1 MGTGMGKGHRD
12 KVAVITGGANGIGQ
26 AFAKR
31 LASDGAHV
39 ASDGIARGGATV
51 DLVEPAG
58 RQALACKC
66 DVSSPESVAAMA
78 KEVEARFGRCDI
90 LINCAGIFPQQA
102 FDTMTYAEWRRLLA
116 INLDSVFLCSSA
128 FVPGMKQ
135 RQWGRIVSMA
145 SSTLGS

>member
-1 MGTGMGKGHRD
+1 MWYSRFSRADARSMGSRMGKGHRD

-31 LASDGAHV
+31 LAEDGAHV
-39 ASDGIARGGATV
+39 AIADIAPGDATV
-51 DLVEPAG
+51 KLVEQAG

-66 DVSSPESVAAMA
+66 DVASPDAVAAMA

-102 FDTMTYAEWRRLLA
+102 FDTMSYAEWRRLLA
-116 INLDSVFLCSSA
+116 INL
-128 FVPGMKQ
+128 
-135 RQWGRIVSMA
+135 
-145 SSTLGS
+145 